1 MRVELMAGDWMKT
14 SVRPRIVT
22 RDLPVIAKSPTG
34 IDGLDEVTFGGLPQG
49 RPTLLCG
56 AAGCGKTLFAMTFL
70 YNGAVAYDE
79 PGVFIA
85 FEEQPEDL
93 IKNVGSLSYDIDR
106 LIEQKKIVV
115 DHIHLD
121 RNEIEEAGDY
131 DLDGLFIRIGFAID
145 SIGAKRVVIDT
156 IETLFG
162 GLDNQA
168 VLRSELRRLFEW
180 LKSKGV
186 TAIITGE
193 RGDGTLTRYGLEEY
207 VADCVILLDNRVHDQ
222 LSTRRLRVVKY
233 RGTAHG
239 TNEYPFII
247 DQEGITV
254 MPITSS
260 GLAHDAW
267 TERVST
273 GIADLDEM
281 LEGQGYYKGSSI
293 LISGM
298 AGSGKSTVSAHFA
311 NSICKSGQ
319 RCIYFALEESPQ
331 QIIRNM
337 RSVGLDL
344 QQWVDRGLLR
354 FSARRPNLYG
364 LETHLAAM
372 HREVKE
378 FDPAAVVVD
387 PISALM
393 GAGVAGD
400 VHSMTLRLIDFL
412 KARGVTALF
421 TNLGAGGAETA
432 TTEMQISSLTDTW
445 LLLYNR
451 ESNGEHN
458 RQLYLL
464 KSRGMAHSNQVREFL
479 MGADGISLR
488 EVYVGPEGVLTGS
501 ARVAQEAR
509 DRVERLLRT
518 QETERRT
525 REIERRR
532 RDLAAQI
539 ETLKAQLANEE
550 SEMELI
556 NLEGAARD
564 DQREA
569 ARRSQVESRSSR
581 RGPRSPANP
590 LTSSK

>member
-1 MRVELMAGDWMKT
+1 MKT

-93 IKNVGSLSYDIDR
+93 IKNVGSLSYDIER

-145 SIGAKRVVIDT
+145 AIGAKRVVIDT

-260 GLAHDAW
+260 GLSHDAW

-281 LEGQGYYKGSSI
+281 LEGNGYYKGSSI

-298 AGSGKSTVSAHFA
+298 AGAGKSTVSAHFA
-311 NSICKSGQ
+311 NSICSSGQ
-319 RCIYFALEESPQ
+319 RCIYFAMEESPQ
-331 QIIRNM
+331 QIVRNM
-337 RSVGLDL
+337 KSVGLDL

-421 TNLGAGGAETA
+421 TNLGAGNADTA
-432 TTEMQISSLTDTW
+432 TTEMHISSLTDTW

-479 MGADGISLR
+479 MSANGISLR
-488 EVYVGPEGVLTGS
+488 EVYVGPDGVLTGS

-509 DRVERLLRT
+509 DRVDGLLRT
-518 QETERRT
+518 QDMERRT
-525 REIERRR
+525 RENERRR

-539 ETLKAQLANEE
+539 EALKAQLANEE
-550 SEMELI
+550 SEMDLV
-556 NLEGAARD
+556 NLEGAARE
-564 DQREA
+564 DQRTA
-569 ARRSQVESRSSR
+569 ARNAQVESRSVR
-581 RGPRSPANP
+581 HGPSSTVNP
-590 LTSSK
+590 SGSSK

>member
-1 MRVELMAGDWMKT
+1 MKT

-49 RPTLLCG
+49 RPTVLCG

-70 YNGAVAYDE
+70 YNGAVAFNE

-93 IKNVGSLSYDIDR
+93 IKNVGSLSYDIER
-106 LIEQKKIVV
+106 LIEQNKIVV

-273 GIADLDEM
+273 GIADLDDM

-293 LISGM
+293 LVSGM

-311 NSICKSGQ
+311 NSICQAGQ
-319 RCIYFALEESPQ
+319 CCIYFALEESPQ
-331 QIIRNM
+331 QIVRNM

-364 LETHLAAM
+364 LETHLASM

-412 KARGVTALF
+412 KSRGVTALF
-421 TNLGAGGAETA
+421 TNLGAGSAETA

-451 ESNGEHN
+451 ETNGEHN

-479 MGADGISLR
+479 MSAGGISLR
-488 EVYVGPEGVLTGS
+488 EVYVGPDGVLTGS
-501 ARVAQEAR
+501 ARLAQEAK
-509 DRVERLLRT
+509 DRADRLLRT
-518 QETERRT
+518 QEVERRT
-525 REIERRR
+525 REIVRRR
-532 RDLAAQI
+532 REIAAQI
-539 ETLKAQLANEE
+539 ETLQAQLASEE
-550 SEMELI
+550 GEMELL
-556 NLEGAARD
+556 NLEGSARE
-564 DQREA
+564 DQRA
-569 ARRSQVESRSSR
+569 ADRIALAQSRASR
-581 RGPRSPANP
+581 RAASS
-590 LTSSK
+590 SSKLMTSGK

>member
-1 MRVELMAGDWMKT
+1 MKT

-70 YNGAVAYDE
+70 YNGAVAYNE

-93 IKNVGSLSYDIDR
+93 IKNVGSLSYDIER
-106 LIEQKKIVV
+106 LIEQRKIVV

-145 SIGAKRVVIDT
+145 SVGAKRVVIDT

-260 GLAHDAW
+260 GLSHDAS

-281 LEGQGYYKGSSI
+281 LEGRGYYKGSSI

-298 AGSGKSTVSAHFA
+298 AGAGKSTVSAHFA
-311 NSICKSGQ
+311 NSICAAGQ

-331 QIIRNM
+331 QIVRNM

-387 PISALM
+387 PISSLM
-393 GAGVAGD
+393 GAGLAGD

-412 KARGVTALF
+412 KSRGVTALF
-421 TNLGAGGAETA
+421 TNLGAGSAETA

-479 MGADGISLR
+479 MSGDGIALR
-488 EVYVGPEGVLTGS
+488 EVYLGPEGVLTGS
-501 ARVAQEAR
+501 ARVAQEVR
-509 DRVERLLRT
+509 DRADRLLRT
-518 QETERRT
+518 QDLERRT

-532 RDLAAQI
+532 REIAAQI
-539 ETLKAQLANEE
+539 ETLKAQLASEE
-550 SEMELI
+550 GEMELL
-556 NLEGAARD
+556 NLEGAARE
-564 DQREA
+564 DQRSA
-569 ARRSQVESRSSR
+569 DRIAMVQSRSSKR
-581 RGPRSPANP
+581 AVSSPSNP
-590 LTSSK
+590 MTSGK

>member
-1 MRVELMAGDWMKT
+1 MKT

-273 GIADLDEM
+273 GIADLDDM

-319 RCIYFALEESPQ
+319 RCIYFALEEAADHPQ
-331 QIIRNM
+331 HEVG
-337 RSVGLDL
+337 RS
-344 QQWVDRGLLR
+344 
-354 FSARRPNLYG
+354 RP
-364 LETHLAAM
+364 AAM
-372 HREVKE
+372 
-378 FDPAAVVVD
+378 
-387 PISALM
+387 
-393 GAGVAGD
+393 G
-400 VHSMTLRLIDFL
+400 
-412 KARGVTALF
+412 
-421 TNLGAGGAETA
+421 
-432 TTEMQISSLTDTW
+432 
-445 LLLYNR
+445 
-451 ESNGEHN
+451 
-458 RQLYLL
+458 
-464 KSRGMAHSNQVREFL
+464 
-479 MGADGISLR
+479 
-488 EVYVGPEGVLTGS
+488 
-501 ARVAQEAR
+501 
-509 DRVERLLRT
+509 
-518 QETERRT
+518 
-525 REIERRR
+525 
-532 RDLAAQI
+532 
-539 ETLKAQLANEE
+539 
-550 SEMELI
+550 
-556 NLEGAARD
+556 
-564 DQREA
+564 
-569 ARRSQVESRSSR
+569 
-581 RGPRSPANP
+581 
-590 LTSSK
+590 